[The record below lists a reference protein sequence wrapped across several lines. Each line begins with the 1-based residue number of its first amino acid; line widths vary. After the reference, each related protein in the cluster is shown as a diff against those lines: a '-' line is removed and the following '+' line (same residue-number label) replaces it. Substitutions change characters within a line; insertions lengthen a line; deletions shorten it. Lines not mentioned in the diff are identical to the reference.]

1 MPLKTCSENQRLQ
14 NFYSIIHPYSTC
26 TVSHQDYLII
36 RYMYICIRHWRQCLM
51 TCGAVS
57 EGRCCRFLTIF
68 CSQMYVSLCLC
79 SSMLLIKF
87 YVDYLFYY
95 SKHFLV
101 LLFLS
106 FVFSLFLCRF
116 AIFLYVRMSFYNGMF
131 YMLVHVFIYM
141 SVHRQ
146 RWRNKDDQSIIRYAR
161 FFNACFAYRFLIC
174 RSIISF
180 TNFIKSLSLLVTFL
194 NFRHGLSIDLSHMH
208 FSIYKRSFYQEFQQ
222 ISKWCCF
229 ENLLRKVGHIGLSH
243 GCHVIWRRSLI
254 GCLLL
259 VNNIFH

>member
-1 MPLKTCSENQRLQ
+1 MECELLFQKIYMRDSSFFNLSYSEQFVFLMRCSDPQIMAW
-14 NFYSIIHPYSTC
+14 FGKFIHHSF
-26 TVSHQDYLII
+26 LNRNIL
-36 RYMYICIRHWRQCLM
+36 RYNARTRWGQWVVFLWPFRHWRQCLM

-79 SSMLLIKF
+79 SNMLLIKF

-95 SKHFLV
+95 FKHFLV

-146 RWRNKDDQSIIRYAR
+146 RWRNKDDQSI
-161 FFNACFAYRFLIC
+161 N
-174 RSIISF
+174 
-180 TNFIKSLSLLVTFL
+180 
-194 NFRHGLSIDLSHMH
+194 
-208 FSIYKRSFYQEFQQ
+208 Q
-222 ISKWCCF
+222 
-229 ENLLRKVGHIGLSH
+229 
-243 GCHVIWRRSLI
+243 
-254 GCLLL
+254 
-259 VNNIFH
+259 